1 VTMTKEE
8 WELETTRL
16 GVALKERSKA
26 KEYAKEID
34 GFLRTSKVNPCDA
47 RVIAISGGVK
57 MILRDIGNLM
67 EARHITLQRGM
78 DAIIREAGD
87 KWKSVV
93 RNSTELKVLESDAL
107 LLLVGTCGVIHPEL
121 GKMMAE
127 QFHVK
132 VVD

>member
-1 VTMTKEE
+1 MTKEE
-8 WELETTRL
+8 WELETMRL
-16 GVALKERSKA
+16 LMPLKECSKA

-34 GFLRTSKVNPCDA
+34 SFLRTSKVNLDDA

-57 MILRDIGNLM
+57 MIVRDIGDLM

-93 RNSTELKVLESDAL
+93 RNSTELKVLEPDVL
-107 LLLVGTCGVIHPEL
+107 LLLVGACGVLHPEL